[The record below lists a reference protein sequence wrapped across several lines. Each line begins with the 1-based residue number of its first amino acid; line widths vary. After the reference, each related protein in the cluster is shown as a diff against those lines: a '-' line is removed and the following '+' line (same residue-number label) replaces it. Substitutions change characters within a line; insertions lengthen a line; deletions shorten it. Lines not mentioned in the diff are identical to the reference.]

1 MEMNTDTRRRNRV
14 QNVIGLHCEEMMGIM
29 FDIAKE
35 NYLNGN
41 SQRAIKEYSSIL
53 ADESLNLQFRVAF
66 MRPAEQE
73 KIYTMFS
80 RRGKR

>member
-1 MEMNTDTRRRNRV
+1 MDMNMNTRSRV
-14 QNVIGLHCEEMMGIM
+14 QNVIGLHCEEMMGVM

-80 RRGKR
+80 RRGKK